1 MCVFFRVGGR
11 RGVLCTL
18 PYALQL
24 RHFTFVYEASS
35 EAFFPLSLSFR
46 VWERGDDHLISCHLW
61 LDVLVTQYSWSRNH
75 SRKVTQNWRLLPA
88 PPT

>member
-1 MCVFFRVGGR
+1 MCVFFRENRVGGR

-46 VWERGDDHLISCHLW
+46 VWEG
-61 LDVLVTQYSWSRNH
+61 
-75 SRKVTQNWRLLPA
+75 
-88 PPT
+88 